1 MRKGEANWT
10 RGGEV
15 PRNKN
20 KKNFDFFFFTF
31 ITMVVGFTIRIF

>member
-1 MRKGEANWT
+1 MRKGEVNWT

-20 KKNFDFFFFTF
+20 KKNFDFFFLLLLPWELDLL
-31 ITMVVGFTIRIF
+31 